1 MKDTRIALAVAALVL
16 AGSASA
22 DAQARGKFTMPA
34 KGPPRQAVQPRA
46 ADRQTKPVHVHR
58 VRPAFPVAFT
68 LLPAVIMSDGRVFA
82 DFGFGYE
89 PVSRPC
95 APAFVAAPTFSTS
108 PIPVVAGNGIV
119 LSSGTPRM
127 QPPPRLTPNSPS
139 AVPPAHAAQQVVV
152 ASARADACFR
162 HEPAGH
168 VVVVW

>member
-1 MKDTRIALAVAALVL
+1 LKDTRIALAVAALVL

-46 ADRQTKPVHVHR
+46 ADRQTKPVHVHP

-89 PVSRPC
+89 PVARSC
-95 APAFVAAPTFSTS
+95 APAHTVAPAFSTAQV
-108 PIPVVAGNGIV
+108 PVVAGNGIV

-139 AVPPAHAAQQVVV
+139 ATQPTHVTDQVVV
-152 ASARADACFR
+152 TNARADACFR
-162 HEPAGH
+162 HEPTGR